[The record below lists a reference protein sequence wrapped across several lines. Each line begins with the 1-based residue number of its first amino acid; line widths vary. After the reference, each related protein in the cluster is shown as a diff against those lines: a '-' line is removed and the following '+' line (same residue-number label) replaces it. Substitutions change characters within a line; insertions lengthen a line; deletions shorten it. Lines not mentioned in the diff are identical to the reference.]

1 MRAVLDTNVLI
12 SGLVF
17 GGKPL
22 PVMELIFSGG
32 CEQVVSEPALKEL
45 ERKLS
50 TKFGWRSPAIALALE
65 AIRDRAVIVSPS
77 EAVTECI
84 DPKDN
89 MFLEAAV
96 EGRADCIV
104 SGDKHLLRMKRFRGI
119 DIWTVDE
126 FLRRMGRENPVR
138 P

>member
-1 MRAVLDTNVLI
+1 
-12 SGLVF
+12 
-17 GGKPL
+17 
-22 PVMELIFSGG
+22 
-32 CEQVVSEPALKEL
+32 
-45 ERKLS
+45 
-50 TKFGWRSPAIALALE
+50 LE

-96 EGRADCIV
+96 EGRADSIV

-126 FLRRMGRENPVR
+126 FLNPGRP
-138 P
+138 